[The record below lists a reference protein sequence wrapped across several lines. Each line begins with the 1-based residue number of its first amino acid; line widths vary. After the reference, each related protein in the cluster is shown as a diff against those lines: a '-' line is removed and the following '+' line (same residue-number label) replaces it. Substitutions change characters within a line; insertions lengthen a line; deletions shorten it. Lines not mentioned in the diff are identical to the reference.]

1 MIMVSKNNHYDP
13 SRLQLFEI
21 VGRIDSDSAL
31 ALAQSIKNA
40 VASGRDQVL
49 LDMSGVEYM
58 NSAGLRELVK
68 AFKQVQRIS
77 GRLILV
83 NPSEYVRRLLELVGL
98 ETIFEI
104 HVDPLWDPTRLI
116 PGEMPPVARQMFYY
130 A

>member
-1 MIMVSKNNHYDP
+1 MIMVSKNMHYDP
-13 SRLQLFEI
+13 NRLQLFEI
-21 VGRIDSDSAL
+21 VGRVDNDSAL

-40 VASGRDQVL
+40 LASGRDQVL

-83 NPSEYVRRLLELVGL
+83 NPSEYVRKLLELVGL

-104 HVDPLWDPTRLI
+104 YVDPLWDPIRLS
-116 PGEMPPVARQMFYY
+116 PGDLPPVPRQMFYY